1 MTTNNVSGNEIPV
14 RFTNVSTG
22 RHVKFAACKDAKFDG
37 VIDEAY
43 KELGDHRKPTD
54 KFYCMN
60 GTPLNS
66 YLDKSLHDVVD
77 NDCKE
82 ADFEIRGKSGG
93 AFFYCDVI

>member
-1 MTTNNVSGNEIPV
+1 MAKNDTNNDQISV
-14 RFTNVSTG
+14 RFTNVNTG
-22 RHVKFAACKDAKFDG
+22 RHVKFAACKDAKFED

-60 GTPLNS
+60 GTPLGS
-66 YLDKSLHDVVD
+66 YLDKTLHDVVD
-77 NDCKE
+77 TDCKE

-93 AFFYCDVI
+93 AFFLL